1 MVYHNIR
8 GELPRITAATKTKKK
23 GENMAVTKNE
33 QKKLESIRDST
44 ELLATNIIEFLRA
57 ERARALSEQTVTLD
71 IKATKDITSTL
82 RDLVGIIRDVN
93 AMPDFDTRCKNSI
106 SAERLALAREQL
118 HLRREIFEAEKNADN
133 SANTVRVIMEP
144 SVSAFCN

>member
-1 MVYHNIR
+1 
-8 GELPRITAATKTKKK
+8 
-23 GENMAVTKNE
+23 MAVTKNE